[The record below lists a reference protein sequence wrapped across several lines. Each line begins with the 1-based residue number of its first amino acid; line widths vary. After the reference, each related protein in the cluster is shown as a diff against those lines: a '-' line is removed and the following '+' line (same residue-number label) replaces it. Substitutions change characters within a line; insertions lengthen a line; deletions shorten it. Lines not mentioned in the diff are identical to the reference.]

1 LISKGY
7 LRDENCTL
15 REPPYPLFLSQ
26 NKKYIIMMLYDNI
39 IKVIPVIHHQQQRI
53 QLSSAFNIRIM
64 HSEIIQ
70 VIPINYINETSKS
83 QIT

>member
-1 LISKGY
+1 
-7 LRDENCTL
+7 
-15 REPPYPLFLSQ
+15 
-26 NKKYIIMMLYDNI
+26 MLYDNI